1 MYGVPGIGAPVQ
13 LLVPD
18 TSHLWEERGEE
29 NIKSKFLRFFNKQNK
44 LGKTRDLMLDKKISS
59 QKPNQQK
66 SDKKVIRRRRPL
78 SLPTRSSVERGK
90 EVIETVSV
98 ATQTEKYW
106 WKLNQGLKDSVIN
119 KEELKNIRNNNE
131 DSDDDCSQEVFQLF
145 KNKATPFPGSAITD
159 QRKLHS
165 VTVR

>member
-1 MYGVPGIGAPVQ
+1 MPGIGAPLQ
-13 LLVPD
+13 HLVTD
-18 TSHLWEERGEE
+18 QSYLWEERGEE

-44 LGKTRDLMLDKKISS
+44 LGKTRKDLMLDKKFAS

-119 KEELKNIRNNNE
+119 KEELKNIRTNNE

-145 KNKATPFPGSAITD
+145 QNKTTPLPGSAITD
-159 QRKLHS
+159 QRKLNS

>member
-1 MYGVPGIGAPVQ
+1 MGEPGWRGVCGVPGIGAPLQV
-13 LLVPD
+13 LVTD
-18 TSHLWEERGEE
+18 TSYLWEERGEE
-29 NIKSKFLRFFNKQNK
+29 NVKSKFLRFFNKQNK
-44 LGKTRDLMLDKKISS
+44 LGKTRDQMLDKKFAS

-78 SLPTRSSVERGK
+78 TLPTRSSVERGK

-98 ATQTEKYW
+98 ATQTEKCW

-119 KEELKNIRNNNE
+119 KEELKNNE

-145 KNKATPFPGSAITD
+145 QNK
-159 QRKLHS
+159 
-165 VTVR
+165 